1 MNATY
6 SWLQGGDFN
15 NISKKYGIY
24 EGNLIKDF
32 IRLYN
37 LCATV
42 MSIANILQ
50 KNTLEVNASKV
61 MEVVMR
67 GVVTIESLYIL

>member
-1 MNATY
+1 MQPA
-6 SWLQGGDFN
+6 WLDGGDFN
-15 NISKKYGIY
+15 SISKQYGIY

-37 LCATV
+37 LSATV

-50 KNTLEVNASKV
+50 KNTLEIAASKV
-61 MEVVMR
+61 MDVVMR
-67 GVVTIESLYIL
+67 GVVTTESLYIL